1 LLRARAERYSI
12 PVYGG
17 DDPSLRDALLEA
29 EEIRV
34 WQEER
39 EAAAAGWGGG
49 FPDDDEE
56 DAPPEGQP
64 YRAKKTGDPLC
75 DYWEQQLAAGEDP
88 DLELR

>member
-1 LLRARAERYSI
+1 
-12 PVYGG
+12 
-17 DDPSLRDALLEA
+17 LRDALLEA

-39 EAAAAGWGGG
+39 EAVAAGWDGT
-49 FPDDDEE
+49 FPTDEEDDEE
-56 DAPPEGQP
+56 APSEGRP